1 MLQCHTRPFLYNFS
15 VGRARE
21 NGIGF
26 VEWFLVLFWGYS
38 RTPLFRTRL
47 IRSPRY
53 FEGRSNSLGFTLM
66 FSVIYYQLFRTRL
79 FRIPRYFEL
88 IVLSLH
94 LKSTPLFRTCQK
106 QEYVHKSTAGNV
118 LHFIWARTEHPKIF
132 QCNSVCWFIPHIIT
146 VFLFNE
152 CLSSYSTVFSLSSIL
167 RFLGYFETP
176 LLRTFFHFPWDFEI
190 AGSTVVIKCQVKCTV
205 ELPILSY

>member
-1 MLQCHTRPFLYNFS
+1 MKSRQFTDLMAIFKINQSLYYACTQHP
-15 VGRARE
+15 VDD
-21 NGIGF
+21 
-26 VEWFLVLFWGYS
+26 YS
-38 RTPLFRTRL
+38 RTPLINFRTRL

-106 QEYVHKSTAGNV
+106 QSTYIRAQLETYCILFELALRNYRV
-118 LHFIWARTEHPKIF
+118 VVCKIRTILTSRCHTFSPNWLKI
-132 QCNSVCWFIPHIIT
+132 
-146 VFLFNE
+146 
-152 CLSSYSTVFSLSSIL
+152 
-167 RFLGYFETP
+167 GM
-176 LLRTFFHFPWDFEI
+176 
-190 AGSTVVIKCQVKCTV
+190 
-205 ELPILSY
+205 

>member
-1 MLQCHTRPFLYNFS
+1 MEKKSVLRNALQESVSTRQPSLQWTRFQIL
-15 VGRARE
+15 RHRL
-21 NGIGF
+21 II
-26 VEWFLVLFWGYS
+26 YS
-38 RTPLFRTRL
+38 RTRLFRTRL

-106 QEYVHKSTAGNV
+106 QSMYIRAQLV
-118 LHFIWARTEHPKIF
+118 LFNYKTKRTVKWTVLPRFFPLKYSCMNSAVSILIIRHCKVMFWIF
-132 QCNSVCWFIPHIIT
+132 FGDYKRPLRCAWWFISKH
-146 VFLFNE
+146 FA
-152 CLSSYSTVFSLSSIL
+152 
-167 RFLGYFETP
+167 
-176 LLRTFFHFPWDFEI
+176 FFYKYIYPTYNYCIFI
-190 AGSTVVIKCQVKCTV
+190 
-205 ELPILSY
+205 